1 AARFLHSCVLLDL
14 INALE
19 VSSLE
24 LRRIGKLQ
32 EFYRNLCAE
41 SVLNE
46 GPEIRDLWDKLLSTL
61 HIATSQAQLLHSNGI
76 WETNLLLNEYKSFM
90 RPNMFSGVTVNA
102 IITSFA
108 TVLQH
113 FLLVSNNLTDTIQAA
128 ILSHQ
133 TLQAQILKAHKRLSI
148 ETKQQ
153 GFLQYCL
160 NLLLGNAWLMR
171 RESELSTMSKASSI
185 VESIAP
191 SIHDIK
197 IRNERYN
204 NNVVTLSFSLT
215 SMSTTGYASS
225 TNTSSNELALSSSEY
240 YSCSDGTAISSTENS
255 SPLSIPV
262 LSLTDYS
269 STNSESSFHSNSFN
283 LPDPGLQ
290 IPGEVILCKSKAN
303 GEYWPAVIKA
313 FVGVQTPRCSRKGNQ
328 PTFQK
333 VYLVQFCDET
343 ISEVPQ
349 SFFWTTAHREFHV
362 VEMGRIHTTEI
373 TFKKIYP
380 RLLNIMPELDLIS
393 SGNARE
399 PTVKERHEHFLQAP
413 IGQHALLG
421 ENVLYGQYSDNL
433 LFDVAQFLSNRYFL
447 NATQRL
453 EPLDPRVLQLCDH
466 GRTSYVSDVLLP
478 EAILLITM
486 EEVNEEAPNHPIN
499 LRERAM
505 DCLKETD
512 IVDLVNCLHN
522 NPPKNI

>member
-1 AARFLHSCVLLDL
+1 M
-14 INALE
+14 N
-19 VSSLE
+19 
-24 LRRIGKLQ
+24 
-32 EFYRNLCAE
+32 
-41 SVLNE
+41 
-46 GPEIRDLWDKLLSTL
+46 
-61 HIATSQAQLLHSNGI
+61 
-76 WETNLLLNEYKSFM
+76 
-90 RPNMFSGVTVNA
+90 PNMFSGVTVNA

-185 VESIAP
+185 VESIAL
-191 SIHDIK
+191 
-197 IRNERYN
+197 
-204 NNVVTLSFSLT
+204 LSMTSRSGTNATTITSLH
-215 SMSTTGYASS
+215 YR
-225 TNTSSNELALSSSEY
+225 
-240 YSCSDGTAISSTENS
+240 
-255 SPLSIPV
+255 
-262 LSLTDYS
+262 
-269 STNSESSFHSNSFN
+269 ESSFHSNSFN

-522 NPPKNI
+522 NPQKTYRAYSTPFEYFCR